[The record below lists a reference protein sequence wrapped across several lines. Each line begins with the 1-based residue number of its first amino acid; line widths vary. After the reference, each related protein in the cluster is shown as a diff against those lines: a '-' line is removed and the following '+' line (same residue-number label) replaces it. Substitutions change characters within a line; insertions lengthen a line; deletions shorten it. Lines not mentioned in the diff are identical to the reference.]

1 MNIVLWGIFYI
12 IATAFLLYF
21 FLKEKQV
28 IDYIRDKED
37 KIIKKIHFEKS
48 GKHKGNML
56 GNIITVVALAITGI
70 FFFIIDRTP
79 DPTIKIKN
87 WGIYGVFAVN
97 VIFYILR
104 REHEWIFLVNL
115 IMMFL
120 GRLMFNILD
129 NNFYI
134 YMGINIAV
142 SGLLI
147 YLFRNETKEVIT
159 KESLLEEAR
168 KNSEKLQEITDE
180 TVESEKR
187 KRSTLGR
194 AFHRIDTAITAIVL
208 VGLIQMFYIGNYVIP
223 SGSME
228 QTIQIQDRVF
238 ANMIKYKFTSP
249 KVGQIIAFKEPMNNQ
264 VMYTKRLTGA
274 AGDTMQIISGRM
286 VINDKPSEILN
297 RPYEPE
303 GIFYDQKI
311 YVPKKGDK
319 VKLDKIIMIGK
330 LTGYTSDE
338 QFVAQ
343 ADWRGYNEGEMY
355 EELTPAD
362 FLGRIGVKKGYKDII
377 GNENAFNTEDPH
389 DVIKNVY
396 YTFTLKVE
404 GREETVLPIMDFKQ
418 DDELFNRLLTGETI
432 TLTQNYYMAMGD
444 NTGNSYDSR
453 YFGYVSE
460 NRIRGELLVR
470 WWPLNRIGLLK

>member
-1 MNIVLWGIFYI
+1 
-12 IATAFLLYF
+12 
-21 FLKEKQV
+21 
-28 IDYIRDKED
+28 
-37 KIIKKIHFEKS
+37 
-48 GKHKGNML
+48 
-56 GNIITVVALAITGI
+56 
-70 FFFIIDRTP
+70 
-79 DPTIKIKN
+79 
-87 WGIYGVFAVN
+87 
-97 VIFYILR
+97 
-104 REHEWIFLVNL
+104 
-115 IMMFL
+115 MMFL

-377 GNENAFNTEDPH
+377 GNENAFNTEDTH